1 MHLLLVEDDQLLG
14 QGIEITLRNE
24 GYQVDWVRDGKIALD
39 TLLTGSDQY
48 DGLILDL
55 GLPSIDGLQIL
66 SQIRNKGISL
76 PTLILTARD
85 SIEQRVTGLDAG
97 ADDYLVKPFDIQELY
112 ARIRVML
119 RREQGRSQTLIHH
132 EQLTLNPSSMQ
143 VWYADQEVILT
154 RKEYF
159 LLLELMSNSG
169 RVQTR
174 DHLEQTLY
182 GIDEDIESNA
192 LEVHIHKLRKKISSD
207 LIKTLRGVGYMIENI
222 IENTKP

>member
-24 GYQVDWVRDGKIALD
+24 GYQVDWVRDGKIALE

-66 SQIRNKGISL
+66 SQIRNKGIKL

-132 EQLTLNPSSMQ
+132 EQLTLDPSSMQ
-143 VWYADQEVILT
+143 VWYADQEIILT

-159 LLLELMSNSG
+159 LLLELISNSG

-192 LEVHIHKLRKKISSD
+192 LEVHIHKLRKKISTG
-207 LIKTLRGVGYMIENI
+207 LIKTLRGVGYMIEST
-222 IENTKP
+222 IENKKT

>member
-24 GYQVDWVRDGKIALD
+24 GYQVDWVRDGKVALD